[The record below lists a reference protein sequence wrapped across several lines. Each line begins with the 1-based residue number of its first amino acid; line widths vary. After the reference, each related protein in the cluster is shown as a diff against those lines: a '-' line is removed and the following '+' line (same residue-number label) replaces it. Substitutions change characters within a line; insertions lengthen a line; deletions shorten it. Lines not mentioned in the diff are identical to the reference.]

1 MTAMKLGDLVLIS
14 PDLTM
19 LKNWV
24 KGKVIDV
31 EDNPFNG
38 IVLSAQTEDG
48 NIFFGRTNLF
58 KSIVSCKISARNLE
72 K

>member
-1 MTAMKLGDLVLIS
+1 MTAMKLGDIVLIS

-19 LKNWV
+19 QKDWV

-38 IVLSAQTEDG
+38 IVLSAQTENG
-48 NIFFGRTNLF
+48 NIFFGRENLF
-58 KSIVSCKISARNLE
+58 KSIVA
-72 K
+72 

>member
-1 MTAMKLGDLVLIS
+1 MTAVKLGDFVLIS

-19 LKNWV
+19 QKEWV

-38 IVLSAQTEDG
+38 IVLSAQTENG
-48 NIFFGRTNLF
+48 NIFFGRENLF
-58 KSIVSCKISARNLE
+58 KSIVA
-72 K
+72 

>member
-1 MTAMKLGDLVLIS
+1 MKLGDLVLIS

-19 LKNWV
+19 QKDWV

-38 IVLSAQTEDG
+38 IVLSAQTENG
-48 NIFFGRTNLF
+48 NIFFGRENLF
-58 KSIVSCKISARNLE
+58 KSIVA
-72 K
+72 

>member
-19 LKNWV
+19 QKDWV

-38 IVLSAQTEDG
+38 IVLSAQTENG
-48 NIFFGRTNLF
+48 SIFFGRANLF
-58 KSIVSCKISARNLE
+58 KSIVA
-72 K
+72 

>member
-1 MTAMKLGDLVLIS
+1 METMTAIKLGDLVLIS

-19 LKNWV
+19 QKDWV

-38 IVLSAQTEDG
+38 IVLSAQTENG
-48 NIFFGRTNLF
+48 NIFFGRENLF
-58 KSIVSCKISARNLE
+58 KSIVA
-72 K
+72 